1 VHLLFSF
8 VAIGAGALVIGISKG
23 TRWHR
28 TVGHIY
34 VTAMIGLIV
43 SALSIYDLTGNF
55 GPFHVAAI
63 VATIT
68 LFMGLASVL
77 LRRPRKQWIEAHAT
91 WMSWSYIGLIAAF
104 LAESLSRFVMPRE
117 WRTYIGQNGLWSV
130 FWASVGLTSVA
141 VCVVGA
147 VLVAKRLPRA
157 VASTPEAM
165 RRERSALRDAA
176 QAAGESAG

>member
-1 VHLLFSF
+1 
-8 VAIGAGALVIGISKG
+8 
-23 TRWHR
+23 
-28 TVGHIY
+28 
-34 VTAMIGLIV
+34 MIGLIV
-43 SALSIYDLTGNF
+43 SALSIYDLTENF

-91 WMSWSYIGLIAAF
+91 WMSWSYIGLIPAF
-104 LAESLSRFVMPRE
+104 FSESLSRFVMPRVADVL
-117 WRTYIGQNGLWSV
+117 GQNGLWSV

-176 QAAGESAG
+176 QAAGESAARSSMIREEAAQFIPAGPADASLGD

>member
-1 VHLLFSF
+1 
-8 VAIGAGALVIGISKG
+8 
-23 TRWHR
+23 
-28 TVGHIY
+28 
-34 VTAMIGLIV
+34 MIGLIV

-117 WRTYIGQNGLWSV
+117 WRTYLDRTGSGRSSGLPW
-130 FWASVGLTSVA
+130 G
-141 VCVVGA
+141 
-147 VLVAKRLPRA
+147 
-157 VASTPEAM
+157 
-165 RRERSALRDAA
+165 
-176 QAAGESAG
+176 